1 MTSIMSFITKN
12 YLKFI
17 IKDIET
23 LEDINKICESRNEIC
38 LENREVLCKKVLQVS
53 GYKVSR
59 QTNSCKIFKE
69 LLNLS
74 RITNNKGNI
83 MIMTPEL
90 NTLINEIG
98 SDELKIFI
106 DCNYPYR
113 QKIVKKINN
122 SINLLSS
129 NSPTQKTPRAP
140 SNSPK

>member
-1 MTSIMSFITKN
+1 MSFITKN

-38 LENREVLCKKVLQVS
+38 LENRELLCKKVLQVS

-59 QTNSCKIFKE
+59 QTNACKIFKE
-69 LLNLS
+69 LLDLS
-74 RITNNKGNI
+74 RRTDNKGNI
-83 MIMTPEL
+83 LIMTPEL
-90 NTLINEIG
+90 NTMINIIG

-106 DCNYPYR
+106 DCNYPHR
-113 QKIVKKINN
+113 PKTANNKIS

-129 NSPTQKTPRAP
+129 NSPTQKSPRVP
-140 SNSPK
+140 KNSPR